1 MNYALS
7 FSRSAAKEL
16 KEYNKIKRAP
26 SRVDQP
32 NATSPACRSNS
43 AGNPLWPG
51 QGEEQRAP
59 GSAAWERG
67 WQPPRQRKAL
77 PSALAFVEKCIVC

>member
-1 MNYALS
+1 MNYTLS

-26 SRVDQP
+26 SQVDQL
-32 NATSPACRSNS
+32 NAASPARRSNS

-51 QGEEQRAP
+51 QGEEQGPPAVQP
-59 GSAAWERG
+59 GKGAGDPQARER
-67 WQPPRQRKAL
+67 PYPL
-77 PSALAFVEKCIVC
+77 L